1 MPDILNTLLHNLR
14 RIESL
19 KYIDFS
25 AEMRF
30 NWSRLEVKKIRL
42 IQFKSTLEAYS
53 NMKKTSDQMK
63 TVFRWAKFLI
73 IFFIKKK
80 NRFF

>member
-19 KYIDFS
+19 KYIYFS